1 MKLFAAAALLLAATP
16 ALAQAPAPITVIH
29 AGALLATPGQPA
41 RGRST
46 IVVQNGRITQVADGF
61 TDIPG
66 ARVVDLSGQYVL
78 PGLIDCHLHMGSTG
92 DPLAQRLG
100 RATTGGE
107 DHLVDAVRNAR
118 ADLQAGF
125 TTARDLGGEP
135 AVLRA
140 LKRGI
145 ADGVFAGPSII
156 MAAEMISVTGG
167 HGDGAAD
174 LNSEYAPVERARADN
189 ICDGADSCR
198 KAVRQQIADG
208 AEVIKFAAT
217 GGVLDPVAGGLG
229 RHMTLEEMK
238 AIVDTAH
245 EWGRKAAAHAH
256 GTSGINTAL
265 EAGVDSIEH
274 GTFADATS
282 IRLYK
287 QTGAYYVPTLIAPA
301 TAREQGRAGKLSPAS
316 AAKAEEAAG
325 GAVRSFGMAYRAGV
339 HIAFGTDTGVSKH
352 GDNAREFA
360 LMVGAGMPAAVAI
373 RTATVDAA
381 TLIGRADRVGTIAP
395 GKDADIIAVAADP
408 TADVRQLEQ
417 VRFVMRHGAVVKADG
432 AATAFPA
439 Q

>member
-1 MKLFAAAALLLAATP
+1 VR
-16 ALAQAPAPITVIH
+16 AQI
-29 AGALLATPGQPA
+29 G
-41 RGRST
+41 
-46 IVVQNGRITQVADGF
+46 
-61 TDIPG
+61 
-66 ARVVDLSGQYVL
+66 
-78 PGLIDCHLHMGSTG
+78 
-92 DPLAQRLG
+92 
-100 RATTGGE
+100 
-107 DHLVDAVRNAR
+107 
-118 ADLQAGF
+118 
-125 TTARDLGGEP
+125 
-135 AVLRA
+135 
-140 LKRGI
+140 
-145 ADGVFAGPSII
+145 
-156 MAAEMISVTGG
+156 
-167 HGDGAAD
+167 
-174 LNSEYAPVERARADN
+174 
-189 ICDGADSCR
+189 
-198 KAVRQQIADG
+198 DG

-217 GGVLDPVAGGLG
+217 GGVLDPVASGLG

-301 TAREQGRAGKLSPAS
+301 TAREQGRAGKLPSAS

-325 GAVRSFGMAYRAGV
+325 NAVRSFGMAYRAGV

-360 LMVGAGMPAAVAI
+360 LMVAAGMPAAVAI
-373 RTATVDAA
+373 RAATVDAA
-381 TLIGRADRVGTIAP
+381 TLLGRADHVGTIAP

-408 TADVRQLEQ
+408 TRDVRQLEQ

-432 AATAFPA
+432 AATVFPA